1 MSKERQVSWW
11 YAITNLPH
19 SPLLHYLS
27 TAHQR
32 RQARASGVKRNLLFW
47 LALFYL
53 AAMLI
58 MCFDA
63 VVLNDIPLKSVF
75 RIVLAIGACLGL
87 IYYLIALARTVYITI
102 IQALRF
108 LAGDSPQSQTE
119 IRLDDHIALL
129 PIGSREILVALLA
142 RLWPPLILLSLGAG
156 LLTWAFAGFAYFHE
170 EVFDLS
176 FFSIGADAYNLLLK
190 RLVVWAPV
198 TIGSITLSGSLSS
211 LIVVLWSV
219 TMGRGTTNRLL
230 QSLFAGIVVLVN
242 LVANPLAGYFSLLYL
257 RLSYKSSYPDPIWE
271 RADAATLSVLIV
283 IGLVW
288 LGTFVLMWLANR
300 GKRVPTGWAF
310 SPIVVVVLVVLL
322 PLALRLLMDSVAP
335 VPPKFAAI
343 SMAFNLSP
351 AAILIGNPLALP
363 TVDLLGLDILEWATP
378 YRYYQYGGLV
388 SHSSTHQYPLEWF
401 RFPLLLLQQL
411 GMVLIGMFFAVRAIE
426 KRRRGFE

>member
-1 MSKERQVSWW
+1 
-11 YAITNLPH
+11 
-19 SPLLHYLS
+19 
-27 TAHQR
+27 
-32 RQARASGVKRNLLFW
+32 
-47 LALFYL
+47 
-53 AAMLI
+53 
-58 MCFDA
+58 
-63 VVLNDIPLKSVF
+63 
-75 RIVLAIGACLGL
+75 LAIGACLGL